1 MLCRLY
7 ECVCVT
13 SDNIMI
19 FHRFGFGAAVCAGFH
34 MSTKAH
40 RNVGGQMWHWHSSI
54 WQRHTHARTYTF
66 SHAFVFNTIYVA
78 GKGTSW
84 WNPLNTLFTEDMW
97 RWREGEEKE
106 RGSGKRGR
114 SKKEAQ
120 VETLIFRDVWLRLK
134 CKQKSREVFT
144 HTHTHI
150 IPDTHPVLQVCR
162 TPSSQNPVC
171 PASRL
176 ASYTV
181 LKM

>member
-1 MLCRLY
+1 MCVCVCMCHKWQDNDFPQIWNWCRSLCRLPHERKGTQ
-7 ECVCVT
+7 ECWRADVT
-13 SDNIMI
+13 LTLKYL
-19 FHRFGFGAAVCAGFH
+19 AK
-34 MSTKAH
+34 T
-40 RNVGGQMWHWHSSI
+40 
-54 WQRHTHARTYTF
+54 HTHARTYTF

-134 CKQKSREVFT
+134 YKQKSRKVFT
-144 HTHTHI
+144 HRHI
-150 IPDTHPVLQVCR
+150 
-162 TPSSQNPVC
+162 
-171 PASRL
+171 
-176 ASYTV
+176 
-181 LKM
+181 